1 MGREIN
7 QQNKGEYMNQRIRVP
22 KRFIED
28 HASRDLLDL
37 DAVKV
42 GETKTHYFVELS
54 AEQAFELWSDA
65 NHYSCKEMAG
75 EYIESCGLGFVSSA
89 RATRQALDG
98 FMNFVNRCDALR
110 GN

>member
-54 AEQAFELWSDA
+54 KEQAFELWSDA

>member
-1 MGREIN
+1 
-7 QQNKGEYMNQRIRVP
+7 MNQRIRVP
-22 KRFIED
+22 KKFIED
-28 HASRDLLDL
+28 HSSRDLLDL

-54 AEQAFELWSDA
+54 PEQAFELWSDA
-65 NHYSCKEMAG
+65 NFYSSKEMAG
-75 EYIESCGLGFVSSA
+75 EFIESMGVGFVSSA

-98 FMNFVNRCDALR
+98 FMSFVNRCDALR